1 MGLYLRLME
10 RDYERIGR
18 MENFGPEHISMLV
31 LATIMV
37 IGIIYLARKDRIN
50 EKAVTRAGWAL
61 LFITTAWT
69 SWDLM
74 PRYFDPQVS
83 FPLELSDWLRF
94 ITAYAL
100 ITRSGWAIST
110 AYYCGLTLN
119 VQAILTPDCDYRSVP
134 ALEFSMYWF
143 LHIAVLLGPILLVWG
158 EGYRPTWKGFG
169 AAYGITGLWA
179 AVAMSVNFLIG
190 SNYGYLNGAPPGPSA
205 LDFMGPWPTY
215 IFVGM
220 GLLAFAWAVLM
231 TWPWYLLGENKGS
244 GSGISGKPQGGGTV
258 VRKIRESKTY
268 AMVRSA
274 LTRRDEDSGHTAAAM
289 PRPKTSAGTRRNAK
303 IFASVA
309 VASLAAATLVDVARK
324 PKA

>member
-1 MGLYLRLME
+1 ME

-18 MENFGPEHISMLV
+18 MENFGGQHISMLV

-119 VQAILTPDCDYRSVP
+119 VQAILTPDCDYRSLP

-169 AAYGITGLWA
+169 TAYGITGIWA
-179 AVAMSVNFLIG
+179 LTAMSVNFLIG

-215 IFVGM
+215 LFVGM
-220 GLLAFAWAVLM
+220 ALLAFIWAVLM
-231 TWPWYLLGENKGS
+231 TWPWYLNGES
-244 GSGISGKPQGGGTV
+244 SPRGGGMA
-258 VRKIRESKTY
+258 RRARESKVY
-268 AMVRSA
+268 GFVQDKLGRKQ
-274 LTRRDEDSGHTAAAM
+274 LVNSGAATPRARTGAGVKRTA
-289 PRPKTSAGTRRNAK
+289 RIT
-303 IFASVA
+303 ASVA
-309 VASLAAATLVDVARK
+309 VASLLTATVVDMVRK
-324 PKA
+324 PRA

>member
-1 MGLYLRLME
+1 ME

-18 MENFGPEHISMLV
+18 MENFGGQHISMLV

-94 ITAYAL
+94 ITAYAM

-119 VQAILTPDCDYRSVP
+119 VQAILTPDCDYRSLP

-169 AAYGITGLWA
+169 TAYGITGIWA
-179 AVAMSVNFLIG
+179 LTAMSVNFLIG

-215 IFVGM
+215 LFVGM
-220 GLLAFAWAVLM
+220 ALLAFIWAVLM
-231 TWPWYLLGENKGS
+231 TWPWYLNGES
-244 GSGISGKPQGGGTV
+244 SPRGGGMA
-258 VRKIRESKTY
+258 RRARESKVY
-268 AMVRSA
+268 GFVQDKLGRKQLAKP
-274 LTRRDEDSGHTAAAM
+274 GAAT
-289 PRPKTSAGTRRNAK
+289 PRARTSAGVKRTAR
-303 IFASVA
+303 ITASVA
-309 VASLAAATLVDVARK
+309 VASLLTATVVDMVRK
-324 PKA
+324 PRA

>member
-1 MGLYLRLME
+1 ME

-94 ITAYAL
+94 ITAYAM

-119 VQAILTPDCDYRSVP
+119 VQAILTPDCDYRSLP

-169 AAYGITGLWA
+169 TAYGITGIWA
-179 AVAMSVNFLIG
+179 LTAMSVNFLIG

-215 IFVGM
+215 LFVGM

-231 TWPWYLLGENKGS
+231 TWPWYLVGENKN
-244 GSGISGKPQGGGTV
+244 QGGGMARR
-258 VRKIRESKTY
+258 VRDSKAFGALQQKFGRKRREKTP
-268 AMVRSA
+268 
-274 LTRRDEDSGHTAAAM
+274 AANTPAAV
-289 PRPKTSAGTRRNAK
+289 PRAKTSPAVKRTAR
-303 IFASVA
+303 ITASVA
-309 VASLAAATLVDVARK
+309 VATLLTATVVDIVRK
-324 PKA
+324 PRA

>member
-1 MGLYLRLME
+1 ME

-94 ITAYAL
+94 ITAYAM

-119 VQAILTPDCDYRSVP
+119 VQAILTPDCDYRSLP

-169 AAYGITGLWA
+169 TAYGITGIWA
-179 AVAMSVNFLIG
+179 LTAMSVNFLIG

-215 IFVGM
+215 LFVGM

-231 TWPWYLLGENKGS
+231 TWPWYLVGENKH
-244 GSGISGKPQGGGTV
+244 QGGGMARR
-258 VRKIRESKTY
+258 VRDSKAYGALQQKFGRKRRENTP
-268 AMVRSA
+268 
-274 LTRRDEDSGHTAAAM
+274 AANTPAAV
-289 PRPKTSAGTRRNAK
+289 PRAKTSPAVKRTAR
-303 IFASVA
+303 ITASVA
-309 VASLAAATLVDVARK
+309 VASLLTATVVDIVRK
-324 PKA
+324 PRA

>member
-1 MGLYLRLME
+1 ME

-94 ITAYAL
+94 ITAYAM

-119 VQAILTPDCDYRSVP
+119 VQAILTPDCDYRSLP

-169 AAYGITGLWA
+169 TAYGITGIWA
-179 AVAMSVNFLIG
+179 LTAMSVNFLIG

-215 IFVGM
+215 LFVGM

-231 TWPWYLLGENKGS
+231 TWPWYLVGENKH
-244 GSGISGKPQGGGTV
+244 QGGGMARR
-258 VRKIRESKTY
+258 VRDSKAY
-268 AMVRSA
+268 GA
-274 LTRRDEDSGHTAAAM
+274 LQQKFGRKRRKNTPAAV
-289 PRPKTSAGTRRNAK
+289 PRAKTSPAVKRTAR
-303 IFASVA
+303 ITASVA
-309 VASLAAATLVDVARK
+309 VASLLTATVVDIVRK
-324 PKA
+324 PRA

>member
-1 MGLYLRLME
+1 ME

-94 ITAYAL
+94 ITAYAM

-119 VQAILTPDCDYRSVP
+119 VQAILTPDCDYRSLP

-169 AAYGITGLWA
+169 TAYGITGIWA
-179 AVAMSVNFLIG
+179 LTAMSVNFLIG

-215 IFVGM
+215 LFVGM

-231 TWPWYLLGENKGS
+231 TWPWYLVGENKH
-244 GSGISGKPQGGGTV
+244 QGGGMARR
-258 VRKIRESKTY
+258 VRDSKAYGALQQKFGRKRREKTP
-268 AMVRSA
+268 
-274 LTRRDEDSGHTAAAM
+274 AAV
-289 PRPKTSAGTRRNAK
+289 PRAKTSPAVKRTAR
-303 IFASVA
+303 ITASVA
-309 VASLAAATLVDVARK
+309 VASLLTATVVDIVRK
-324 PKA
+324 PRA